1 MTKIKKPELLA
12 PAGNMEKGKMAFLYG
27 ADAVYLGGKMFGLR
41 AFADNFSLEEIKEI
55 TDFAHELGRKVY
67 VTVNIFAHNNDI
79 DKLPQYLQDLEKT
92 GADAL
97 LVSDL
102 GVLEVARRIVP
113 NMPLHISTQANTTN
127 YEAVLAWEKLG
138 AKRVVLA
145 RELSLKEIEG
155 IGAKAGIEL
164 EVFVHGAMCISYS
177 GRCLLSSY
185 LTGRDSN
192 RGACTQACRW
202 EYTLMEKKRPGQQ
215 FDIAED
221 DRGTYIMNSGD
232 LCLIDYLPQLVN
244 AGVSSFKIE
253 GRMKSVHYVATVV
266 SVYRKA
272 IDTLVLGGKKDSKVW
287 HEELEK
293 VSHRPYTTAFFLG
306 KPGSEAQIYTT
317 SSYEQTHDFVGIVTG
332 YDEKLKMAYFEQRNH
347 VAEGELLEVLM
358 PDGRICEITLENMKD
373 EYGNTINCASHAQM
387 KFSSSVSEKLLLN
400 SLLRRKLR

>member
-1 MTKIKKPELLA
+1 MMTIRKPELLA
-12 PAGNMEKGKMAFLYG
+12 PAGNIEKGKIAFLYG

-41 AFADNFSLEEIKEI
+41 AFADNFSLEEIKEMA
-55 TDFAHELGRKVY
+55 DFAHRLGRKVY

-79 DKLPQYLQDLEKT
+79 DKLPQYLQDLEMA
-92 GADAL
+92 GADAF

-113 NMPLHISTQANTTN
+113 DMPLHISTQANTTN
-127 YEAVLAWEKLG
+127 YEAVLAWEKIG
-138 AKRVVLA
+138 VKRVVLA
-145 RELSLKEIEG
+145 RELSLKEIEE
-155 IGAKAGIEL
+155 IRAKTCVEL

-232 LCLIDYLPQLVN
+232 LCLIDYLPQLMN

-272 IDTLVLGGKKDSKVW
+272 IDTLFLGGEKNFEAW

-332 YDEKLKMAYFEQRNH
+332 YDEKLKRAYFEQRNH

-358 PDGRICEITLENMKD
+358 PDGRICKITLKNMED
-373 EYGNTINCASHAQM
+373 EYGNTINCAPHAKM

-400 SLLRRKLR
+400 SLLRRKLQ